1 MAQLLHQLPGYPD
14 DLVDG
19 LHHVDGDADGAGL
32 IGNGPADGLPDP
44 PRGVGGELIAL
55 GIVELLHGLDKAQIA
70 LLDQI
75 QKQHPTAHIPLGD
88 RHHQTQV
95 GLCQLLLGLLPLL
108 HVLFQGGQLLL
119 RDDLALL
126 LRCRHTLL
134 GGIAGG
140 HGRGQMNLL
149 IRRQQRHLADLLQV
163 HPHGV
168 VDVEA
173 VHQRVGV
180 HQLLFLDLGDL
191 LQRRLPVIGQVRQ
204 ELIAAHLDAQIRQR
218 IVDAVQLVAVQIHG
232 IHHVRQLAGVQLP
245 GLAALGQQILQFLV
259 CGDEGRR
266 RKGGN
271 GLIVQLLAGF
281 GVLFLPLGGI
291 LRQKLVGHGL
301 QILLLQLLIQLLT
314 HACFP
319 P

>member
-1 MAQLLHQLPGYPD
+1 MNF
-14 DLVDG
+14 LV
-19 LHHVDGDADGAGL
+19 
-32 IGNGPADGLPDP
+32 
-44 PRGVGGELIAL
+44 
-55 GIVELLHGLDKAQIA
+55 
-70 LLDQI
+70 
-75 QKQHPTAHIPLGD
+75 
-88 RHHQTQV
+88 
-95 GLCQLLLGLLPLL
+95 
-108 HVLFQGGQLLL
+108 
-119 RDDLALL
+119 
-126 LRCRHTLL
+126 
-134 GGIAGG
+134 
-140 HGRGQMNLL
+140 
-149 IRRQQRHLADLLQV
+149 RRQQRHLADLLQI

-218 IVDAVQLVAVQIHG
+218 IVDAVHLVAVQIHG